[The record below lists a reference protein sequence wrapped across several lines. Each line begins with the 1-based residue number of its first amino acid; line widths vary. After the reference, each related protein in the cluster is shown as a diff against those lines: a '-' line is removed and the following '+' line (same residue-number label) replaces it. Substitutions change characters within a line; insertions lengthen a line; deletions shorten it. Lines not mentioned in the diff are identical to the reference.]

1 MYDYN
6 DLVAEYLDLTERIA
20 SIVERRDQIT
30 GILRTLD
37 QGKHAFSAGTV
48 TVGKP
53 GRRFSADEAAKHL
66 PPELLDACTEQVV
79 TASRAKYVLS
89 PALYE
94 LCSTEVGAARVTVKP
109 N

>member
-20 SIVERRDQIT
+20 SLVERRDQIT

-37 QGKHAFSAGTV
+37 QGKHDFATGTV

-53 GRRFSADEAAKHL
+53 SRRFSADKAAKVL
-66 PPELLDACTEQVV
+66 PPKVLQDCTEQVV
-79 TASRAKYVLS
+79 TASRAKQILS
-89 PALYE
+89 PVLYE
-94 LCSTEVGAARVTVKP
+94 LCSPEVGAARVTIKP
-109 N
+109 R